1 MKFRFNRLVT
11 LAAMATALLAPA
23 HAQDKV
29 EITLSRFFGSCEA
42 DWGKSTEV
50 KKARGECAVITT
62 LINQFNASNKE
73 GIVVKPQVSEWGP
86 YYDQLSARIVAR
98 DVPTIAVMHRTSL
111 RDFATRKLLEPLDQD
126 FKTAG
131 IDTADFTTHARSGS
145 YVDGKVYGLPFDTFA
160 WLWHVNTNRLRA
172 AGLVKPDGSPMVP
185 SSADELLAQARK
197 YKQATG
203 KPYIAWATSGTVPIT
218 TWTFLS
224 LALQQDG
231 ELFTPAAK
239 PRLNLSTPA
248 MAAVMDLMSTMY
260 SEGLVVPSAD
270 SAGVNQT
277 FFKGDV
283 AVALSG
289 TWRIDDFLAQ
299 SEKADSALHKGYT
312 VMPVPKIFARPGTY
326 ADGHSWVMLKG
337 GTKTERERKAALS
350 FMKFLWDNNVEWART
365 GHLPARRSVIE
376 SSEFKAMPFRNNIA
390 EIAAIGRNMP
400 QTIPRQQAVQVALSE
415 ELVTMLQ
422 TKKPVAQA
430 QADAQV
436 RVNKILD
443 SVR

>member
-11 LAAMATALLAPA
+11 LAAMATALLTPA

-131 IDTADFTTHARSGS
+131 IDTADFTTHARGGS

-185 SSADELLAQARK
+185 SSADELLSQARK

-218 TWTFLS
+218 SWTFLS

-231 ELFTPAAK
+231 ELFSGAK

-248 MAAVMDLMSTMY
+248 MTAVMDLMSTMY

-376 SSEFKAMPFRNNIA
+376 GSQFKAMPFRNNIA
-390 EIAAIGRNMP
+390 EITAIGRNIP
-400 QTIPRQQAVQVALSE
+400 QSIPRQQAVQVALSE

-422 TKKPVAQA
+422 TKKPVAKA

>member
-1 MKFRFNRLVT
+1 MKFRIERVVALAT
-11 LAAMATALLAPA
+11 LATALTAPT

-62 LINQFNASNKE
+62 LVNQFNASNKE

-98 DVPTIAVMHRTSL
+98 DVPAIAVMHRTSL
-111 RDFATRKLLEPLDQD
+111 RDFAVRKLLEPLDAD

-131 IDTADFTTHARSGS
+131 IDTSDFTSHARGGS

-172 AGLVKPDGSPMVP
+172 AGLVKADGSPMVP
-185 SSADELLAQARK
+185 GSPDELLAQARK

-224 LALQQDG
+224 LALQQEG
-231 ELFTPAAK
+231 ELFTTGAK
-239 PRLNLSTPA
+239 PRLNLSTPEVT
-248 MAAVMDLMSTMY
+248 AVMNLLNTMY
-260 SEGLVVPSAD
+260 NEGLVVPSAD

-299 SEKADSALHKGYT
+299 SEKTDSPLHKGYT
-312 VMPVPKIFARPGTY
+312 VMPVP
-326 ADGHSWVMLKG
+326 
-337 GTKTERERKAALS
+337 
-350 FMKFLWDNNVEWART
+350 
-365 GHLPARRSVIE
+365 
-376 SSEFKAMPFRNNIA
+376 
-390 EIAAIGRNMP
+390 
-400 QTIPRQQAVQVALSE
+400 
-415 ELVTMLQ
+415 
-422 TKKPVAQA
+422 
-430 QADAQV
+430 
-436 RVNKILD
+436 
-443 SVR
+443 

>member
-1 MKFRFNRLVT
+1 MKIRIDR
-11 LAAMATALLAPA
+11 LAAIATVAAAFAAPA

-62 LINQFNASNKE
+62 LVNQFNATNKD

-98 DVPTIAVMHRTSL
+98 DVPAIAVMHRTSL
-111 RDFATRKLLEPLDQD
+111 RDFASRKLLEPLDQD
-126 FKTAG
+126 FKSAG
-131 IDTADFTTHARSGS
+131 IDTADFTSHARSGS

-160 WLWHVNTNRLRA
+160 WLWHVNTNRLRS
-172 AGLVKPDGSPMVP
+172 AGLVNANGSPMVP
-185 SSADELLAQARK
+185 NSADELLAQARK
-197 YKQATG
+197 YKQVTG

-218 TWTFLS
+218 SWTFLS
-224 LALQQDG
+224 LALQNEGD
-231 ELFTPAAK
+231 LFPGAK
-239 PRLNLSTPA
+239 PRLNLSTPEA
-248 MAAVMDLMSTMY
+248 TAVMNLMSTLY
-260 SEGLVVPSAD
+260 SEALVVPSAD

-283 AVALSG
+283 PVVLSG

-299 SEKADSALHKGYT
+299 SEKADSPLNKGYT
-312 VMPVPKIFARPGTY
+312 VMPVPKLFARPGTY

-337 GTKTERERKAALS
+337 GTKNERERKAALT
-350 FMKFLWDNNVEWART
+350 FMKFLWDNDIEWART
-365 GHLPARRSVIE
+365 GHLPARRSVID
-376 SSEFKAMPFRNNIA
+376 SAEFKAMPFRSNIA
-390 EIAAIGRNMP
+390 EVATIGRNIP
-400 QTIPRQQAVQVALSE
+400 QAIPRQQAVQVALSE
-415 ELVTMLQ
+415 EIVTMLQ
-422 TKKPVAQA
+422 TKKPVAKA
-430 QADAQV
+430 QADAQT